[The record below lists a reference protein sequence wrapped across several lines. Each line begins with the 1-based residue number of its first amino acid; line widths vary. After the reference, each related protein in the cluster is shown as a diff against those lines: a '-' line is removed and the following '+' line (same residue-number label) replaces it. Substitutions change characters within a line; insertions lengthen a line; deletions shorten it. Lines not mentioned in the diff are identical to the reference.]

1 MHTCNLNALDVEVG
15 RSGVQVQPWLHS
27 EFEPGWDTWNL
38 SQRETGTQTSRRK
51 DQNIHISIARV
62 QSSAFSILG
71 TISSLIVEEPSG
83 LNCYREQLDEAAFQ
97 RVPGLPHNDKTVQRV
112 LLVGGTGYKRKAI
125 LHIRLSAS
133 PIIHPNTSSLPPS
146 SNFPIHPLITSNTHT
161 CNSISYRSTLHCLTN
176 DLWWL
181 CFWFRMYE
189 FALCVASK
197 VKEEIV
203 RLEQLLSS

>member
-1 MHTCNLNALDVEVG
+1 MHTCNLNARDVEVG

-51 DQNIHISIARV
+51 DHNIHISIARV

-97 RVPGLPHNDKTVQRV
+97 RVPGLPHNDKTVQSSLGGRDRIKEESHTPHSTVCKSHYTPQYFFSSSLLQFSHPSSHYIKYTHLQLYFIQKYSALSDKWSVMAV
-112 LLVGGTGYKRKAI
+112 LLVLNVWICSMCSKQSKR
-125 LHIRLSAS
+125 R
-133 PIIHPNTSSLPPS
+133 
-146 SNFPIHPLITSNTHT
+146 
-161 CNSISYRSTLHCLTN
+161 NS
-176 DLWWL
+176 
-181 CFWFRMYE
+181 
-189 FALCVASK
+189 
-197 VKEEIV
+197 
-203 RLEQLLSS
+203 

>member
-1 MHTCNLNALDVEVG
+1 MHWRAEGMWFSWQSSCLVYMSLWVPFPVSYKLGMVMHTCNLNALDVEVG

-51 DQNIHISIARV
+51 DHNIHISIARV

-112 LLVGGTGYKRKAI
+112 LLVGGTG
-125 LHIRLSAS
+125 
-133 PIIHPNTSSLPPS
+133 
-146 SNFPIHPLITSNTHT
+146 
-161 CNSISYRSTLHCLTN
+161 
-176 DLWWL
+176 
-181 CFWFRMYE
+181 
-189 FALCVASK
+189 
-197 VKEEIV
+197 
-203 RLEQLLSS
+203 